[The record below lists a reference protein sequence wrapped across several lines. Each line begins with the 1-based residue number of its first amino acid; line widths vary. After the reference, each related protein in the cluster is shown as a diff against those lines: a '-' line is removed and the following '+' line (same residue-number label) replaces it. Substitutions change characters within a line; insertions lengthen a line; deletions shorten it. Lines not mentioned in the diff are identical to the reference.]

1 MVFVIHL
8 SQFLTHNI
16 LLYNF
21 FMSKTKTREL
31 APIED
36 EVELAEDVD
45 VDIRAS
51 SLEKEL
57 AEKYNDDFIKLLKRF
72 SYEIS
77 VVGLPIQEACVYVGI
92 DHERLAIL
100 IETDPLIKRLI
111 MTKDIEY
118 KRDLMK
124 VLSEKAKTD
133 DKISQWLLERRYP
146 DEFNPRK
153 GSGKNSGDSDD
164 LIGVA
169 VEFIQKSGDNQPLV
183 TEKSGKAFV
192 IKRGNVPDDNREIM
206 NKIGKIL
213 N

>member
-1 MVFVIHL
+1 MAK
-8 SQFLTHNI
+8 SKNKELTPTE
-16 LLYNF
+16 Y
-21 FMSKTKTREL
+21 T
-31 APIED
+31 
-36 EVELAEDVD
+36 EDVD
-45 VDIRAS
+45 VNIRAS
-51 SLEKEL
+51 SLEEEL
-57 AEKYNDDFIKLLKRF
+57 AEKYNHDFIKLLQRF

-77 VVGLPIQEACVYVGI
+77 VVGLPIQEACIYVGI
-92 DHERLAIL
+92 DYERLAIL
-100 IETDPLIKRLI
+100 IEADPLIKRLI

-192 IKRGNVPDDNREIM
+192 IKRGNVPDDNREII